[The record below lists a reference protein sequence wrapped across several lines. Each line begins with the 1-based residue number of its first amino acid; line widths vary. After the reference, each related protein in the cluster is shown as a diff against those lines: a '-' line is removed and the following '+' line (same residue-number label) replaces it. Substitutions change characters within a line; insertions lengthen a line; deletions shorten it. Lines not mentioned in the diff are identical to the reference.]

1 MPDLQLKLAILAALG
16 HAPGFSGL
24 VSLPPPE
31 SRGGRQLL
39 AWLDRSGLAL
49 GVLRSLQIND
59 AIPQIS
65 QAWRDALGQRL
76 EKNIVRTRDMVEE
89 FERLNVAFRKFGVKA
104 AALKG
109 FTLVPDF
116 CAEPSLRHQVDFDF
130 LVDSRDVSAAAE
142 ALRYCGYT
150 ADRLS
155 ESGETCFV
163 TPLQHI
169 PSADDD
175 LYILQRQRQ
184 VDLHT
189 SLWEPC
195 PWLPVET
202 PQDCLEYTQHR
213 AISGVRYLSLS
224 LEDKFLLQV
233 LHTFRHS
240 FRSWIRVSWVLEIAQ
255 CVEYHAED
263 DCLWN
268 AVISRSGDSRLTKCI
283 FAFVLELANRLFH
296 TPIPARLRSWTA
308 ESHTQ
313 SLRAWLDHFAVD
325 WATSDWPG
333 SLNNLFL
340 TAEFIPDPSLRRQYW
355 RSRLL
360 PQKRHAS
367 IGSIAV
373 SSPST
378 FLRLQA
384 ARVGYVAHRAGV
396 HLKDIVALP
405 RQQLRWKRALQL
417 SRGPSFD
424 SNS

>member
-1 MPDLQLKLAILAALG
+1 MPDLRLKLAILAALG
-16 HAPGFSGL
+16 YAPDFSGL
-24 VSLPPPE
+24 VSMPTPE
-31 SRGGRQLL
+31 SRGGRHLL

-49 GVLRSLQIND
+49 GFLRSLQIND
-59 AIPQIS
+59 AIPKIS
-65 QAWRDALGQRL
+65 QAWREVLGQRL
-76 EKNIVRTRDMVEE
+76 QKNIVRTRDMVEE
-89 FERLNVAFRKFGVKA
+89 FERLNVAFHKFGVKA

-116 CAEPSLRHQVDFDF
+116 CADPSLRHQVDFDF

-142 ALRYCGYT
+142 ALRYCGYS
-150 ADRLS
+150 ADRVS
-155 ESGETCFV
+155 ESGETCFT

-175 LYILQRQRQ
+175 LYIPQRQRQ

-213 AISGVRYLSLS
+213 SVCRVQYLSLS
-224 LEDKFLLQV
+224 LEDKFVLQV
-233 LHTFRHS
+233 LHIFRHS
-240 FRSWIRVSWVLEIAQ
+240 FRSWIRVAWLLEIAQ
-255 CVEYHAED
+255 CVEHHAED
-263 DCLWN
+263 ERLWN
-268 AVISRSGDSRLTKCI
+268 AVISRAGGSRLTKCI
-283 FAFVLELANRLFH
+283 FAFILGLANRLLH
-296 TPIPARLRSWTA
+296 TPIPAQLRSWTA
-308 ESHTQ
+308 DSLTL
-313 SLRAWLDHFAVD
+313 SLRAWLDHFAID

-340 TAEFIPDPSLRRQYW
+340 TAEFIPDSSLRRQYW

-367 IGSIAV
+367 LGSIVAA
-373 SSPST
+373 SPGK

-384 ARVGYVAHRAGV
+384 ARVGYMANRVSA

-405 RQQLRWKRALQL
+405 HQQWRWKRALQS
-417 SRGPSFD
+417 SRGPGFD
-424 SNS
+424 SNY